1 MCLSYC
7 ARQPSSAAE
16 DLALA
21 ALNLLALTMPASSSP
36 QPGMHQTSP
45 PVVPRTAQQG
55 SAALAEEFGS
65 FSELEVSP
73 LLACSYPYGEGL

>member
-1 MCLSYC
+1 MCLTYC

-36 QPGMHQTSP
+36 QPGRQQTSP

-55 SAALAEEFGS
+55 SAALAEEFDS
-65 FSELEVSP
+65 LSELEVSP
-73 LLACSYPYGEGL
+73 LLACSYSYGEGL